1 MWRGASEADRTTGPA
16 ANQIGGAEHGQG
28 GSSSE
33 GKSSGHVLGRPL
45 GDDGVPRPRA
55 AVAFISP
62 LPPAT
67 SMVGSACS
75 LPVATAAARDR
86 SHSAAVVKMGSA
98 VGIEE
103 LGSGDPVEQG
113 SSGPVEQGSSEG
125 PAEQGSGV
133 SPWMLAGDAAYLS
146 KGDLST
152 LQNEH
157 VLRSHIPYLAT
168 CEECQRARGLS
179 PQRRLHESQRP
190 RNEIQAD
197 KFWFRGVAMLV
208 LVAVGV
214 GMLGAI
220 LWQPDRESMVS
231 SFVRWSR
238 SAGLAGSGE
247 VTVSVRSDGE
257 PALGNTSTC

>member
-1 MWRGASEADRTTGPA
+1 M
-16 ANQIGGAEHGQG
+16 
-28 GSSSE
+28 
-33 GKSSGHVLGRPL
+33 GRSL
-45 GDDGVPRPRA
+45 KESPRPCA
-55 AVAFISP
+55 AAAFISP
-62 LPPAT
+62 LPPAALA
-67 SMVGSACS
+67 VGSASC
-75 LPVATAAARDR
+75 LPVATATARDS
-86 SHSAAVVKMGSA
+86 SHSAAVAKSA
-98 VGIEE
+98 GVEE
-103 LGSGDPVEQG
+103 LGSE
-113 SSGPVEQGSSEG
+113 GPVEEGSCEG
-125 PAEQGSGV
+125 QVEQGSGV
-133 SPWMLAGDAAYLS
+133 SPWMVAGDAAYLS
-146 KGDLST
+146 KSELST

-214 GMLGAI
+214 GMLGTL

-247 VTVSVRSDGE
+247 VTVSMRSDGE
-257 PALGNTSTC
+257 PALVSFLERCCRELPSASLEQVPVDRHAPNAERAIKTLKELAQVQVCSLEKVG